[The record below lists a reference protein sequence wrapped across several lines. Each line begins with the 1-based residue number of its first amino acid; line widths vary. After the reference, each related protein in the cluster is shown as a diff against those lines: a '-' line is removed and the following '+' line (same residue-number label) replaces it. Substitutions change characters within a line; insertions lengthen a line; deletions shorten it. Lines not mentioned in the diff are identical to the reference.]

1 MTYLD
6 FMEYV
11 QTSNKTLE
19 DKILTDVNTKRIVDC
34 EKRIV
39 VGLQKVENPVNDVN
53 NYYTMEGKRSNDR
66 SGIFANLQITEK
78 KEVWQ
83 KYIKDLIIT
92 DNGLSQEVNDSN
104 KPNKETNIL
113 RTLGN
118 SKIDIAC
125 QDGIAIA
132 AFNHDSGKDLKEIG
146 EDGYKWKI
154 KFYDLRKLNLSNSNN
169 ITENMEPTKEITIVV
184 NFDVYKKV
192 NPVARI
198 YYKNFIGNSTVAE
211 LKEEPEIEEAYTE
224 DLKPLP
230 GNTTAWEEPYEF
242 KDGFCYVDPEVTE
255 FEYDEKIKK
264 INETRFKKLL
274 NLESFDLT
282 KLIEEGIKPFE
293 DTTNTDSFTMYI
305 SKKTFN
311 KDFISGNSIGWK
323 GKIKRKVPNYIK
335 IGEIVTP
342 DVEAFEELE
351 KRINKMKVK
360 YDL

>member
-66 SGIFANLQITEK
+66 RGIFANLQIMEE

-83 KYIKDLIIT
+83 KYIVDLRIT

-118 SKIDIAC
+118 SKINIVCQSAIATAFSE
-125 QDGIAIA
+125 DGI
-132 AFNHDSGKDLKEIG
+132 DLKEK
-146 EDGYKWKI
+146 EDGYEWKI
-154 KFYDLRKLNLSNSNN
+154 KFYDLQKLNLSNPND
-169 ITENMEPTKEITIVV
+169 ITKDMEPTKEITIVV

-192 NPVARI
+192 NPVAKI

-211 LKEEPEIEEAYTE
+211 LEEEPEIEEAYTE

-242 KDGFCYVDPEVTE
+242 KDGFYYVDPEVTE
-255 FEYDEKIKK
+255 YEYDEKIKK

-323 GKIKRKVPNYIK
+323 GLIKRKVPSYIK
-335 IGEIVTP
+335 IGEIITP

-351 KRINKMKVK
+351 KRLNKLKEK
-360 YDL
+360 

>member
-66 SGIFANLQITEK
+66 SGIFANLQIMEEE
-78 KEVWQ
+78 EVWQ
-83 KYIKDLIIT
+83 KYILKFNIS

-104 KPNKETNIL
+104 RPNKETNIL

-118 SKIDIAC
+118 SKISITC
-125 QDGIAIA
+125 KEGIAEKSEEGTI
-132 AFNHDSGKDLKEIG
+132 DLKEK
-146 EDGYKWKI
+146 EDSYEWKL
-154 KFYDLRKLNLSNSNN
+154 KFYDLQKLNLSNPNN
-169 ITENMEPTKEITIVV
+169 ITEDMEPTKEITIVV

-192 NPVARI
+192 NPVAKI

-211 LKEEPEIEEAYTE
+211 LEEEPEIEEAYTE

-242 KDGFCYVDPEVTE
+242 KDGFYYVDPEVTE
-255 FEYDEKIKK
+255 YEYDEKIKK

-323 GKIKRKVPNYIK
+323 GLIKRKVPSYIK

-351 KRINKMKVK
+351 KRLNKLKEK
-360 YDL
+360 